1 MRRIARSLV
10 VVLLFGFYQYAA
22 PYSAIALNAQ
32 PPSSNLTVGTGAC
45 SSTVTDNSTSAVE
58 EVTVANYCVLKFK
71 SGNNSW
77 TAPAGVNNI
86 WLLVV
91 GGGGTGGYGRGG
103 GGGGGGMYENTNFAV
118 SNQSYSITVAA
129 TKNSGA
135 SFSGAGNQSVFGDL
149 TVNGGGGGG
158 SHLDPTP
165 VPFTTS
171 GTPNALTGASGGG
184 SGMNYVNYS
193 NGGGTASVIAQTN
206 VSANSG
212 ANSGSTGNSER
223 NTGGGGGAGG
233 AGVSGSGGTTSA
245 TGGTSPN
252 GGAGKASSITGTSTF
267 YAAGGGG
274 ASGITGAE
282 YAGSYTTALA
292 GTGGSSI
299 GGNGERVTALN
310 TSTAAT
316 SGTANTGSG
325 GGGGV
330 SAGGNGAS
338 GVVIIRWIPV
348 AQTTS
353 PASVSIPD
361 SHTITLSYFETTTSG
376 LTVTR
381 QWQSSTNGTSWSNV
395 SGGSGA
401 NTDTYTT
408 TTLYLSQTG
417 IQFRGSTTFSD
428 GTLSSTRYTSAATI
442 TIFTPPGSDTDTAL
456 LSSATSGYAWTK
468 DNAALDISSAITL
481 EAWVYPTAFTQ
492 SAWNVVINKGASYEI
507 GITSTNGTTG
517 TWNYAFASTSSG
529 LTTSVNTFIPVA
541 LNEWHHVAVTRGA
554 NLATADFYLDGVKV
568 YSGTADGA
576 STSGLYNSAFPLA
589 IGARTSDGVTF
600 TGQFKGQID
609 HAMVF
614 NSARTAT
621 EVLADMNSYGVSN
634 STELRAYFDFNEGA
648 GTSIYN
654 RVVGSP
660 AETTLTSVSSQSWPE
675 VKITDTTTLPAYTI
689 VKFPRTYLTSI
700 GGWRVPANIPKV
712 SALVVAGGG
721 AGGSRVGGG
730 GGAGGYVYRGVL
742 TLTSNSIES
751 VTVGQGGVGIP
762 NYGGKNGANS
772 TLGSKM
778 IAIGGGGGGASNNNG
793 ERAGKDGGSGGGTGD
808 TSGYGASTQTT
819 APGSADGLG
828 NAGAVGQGNG
838 YWSAGGGGGALSAGY
853 SGVDTNFPGWGGTGK
868 VESITGTAACYAAGG
883 GGGIYA
889 NTGSEAFRTNAGS
902 CSGVST
908 TAGVGAAGVKRGANA
923 VANSGS
929 GGGGAGYQSSTT
941 GSDLAGG
948 NGGSGIVVV
957 RWITAIKPTYTK
969 PSNAALDVGQTET
982 FTTNVSVDSATVNL
996 IRTFRWESST
1006 SGAAGPF
1013 TLIKQGTGAANAAF
1027 SWVPSDTK
1035 TSGSNYLYR
1044 LIVTDSDTAGLFIT
1058 DSSTAYAT
1066 INPAMIYSGNKGI
1079 SKTVNIGKS
1088 ETFTISLGTGPY
1100 QISWLGTEP
1109 VLLIETQTTSS
1120 LLLKVS
1126 DTATMGTYYETL
1138 TVVDSVAAV
1147 LTIPITVIVV
1157 PVPSF
1162 LNSGAL
1168 VNTQLVLD
1176 YEPGNSQSL
1185 VGVDGQSTTGLTLKD
1200 LSGRKNDATTSVNTT
1215 SGWGSNAACSA
1226 PKYSTSNGGALSISP
1241 GQCFYTAYTGAEL
1254 RNNYT
1259 VEVWLKLSSTLSP
1272 TQYILSQFQDVSN
1285 QVSNVIV
1292 GSMGNV
1298 DYLDVGFVDAS
1309 AQTQSAGCG
1318 QIPGA
1323 VGTGIFPQ
1331 DDGLL
1336 NQWILITGTYDG
1348 STFKTYLNGQLKCTR
1363 NYISDFSNNPS
1374 TGGIAIGMGQAGY
1387 TNYGFSGYL
1396 STIRFY
1402 TKPLSDS
1409 EIANNYSV
1417 TKDRFDSSNNYLVNI
1432 SKKYGSL
1439 AQESFTVT
1447 SGTDT
1452 NTVAYAIGARTGIV
1466 WDTSTAVSVIKLS
1479 LQESSS
1485 VGTYYET
1492 LTVTDSNGSSTYL
1505 PLKLNVSKADTLT
1518 VIMDSSTST
1527 TYNGSPLTNFPR
1539 PTIKGLVWQDTATT
1553 QSRFSSSSYTES
1565 TAIPFNADTYTV
1577 RGTEPVFTKGS
1588 INNYEGIIFDTAT
1601 AVIMKAKQRALNIF
1615 MYGGSVGSPYSIWLQ
1630 GGDGDGVVTES
1641 LTGIS
1646 NLNGCSISNHVLTAA
1661 EQKQGFC
1668 EVYVVKAA
1676 SQNYLSES
1684 STVQMYFM
1692 AFVNNQPTGQVGSGP
1707 TIALNG
1713 ATSLTIDT
1721 TTPPSITGFSTL
1733 TLVLSTTDTLTI
1745 YGTGFTDT
1753 VTIKFWRNKVIT
1765 KTSSNTTSLLIPFS
1779 EIASLGAQSGRVAVI
1794 TGNGEAVSV
1803 DSLTLTP

>member
-103 GGGGGGMYENTNFAV
+103 GGGGGGMYENTNFTV

-361 SHTITLSYFETTTSG
+361 SHTITLSYFETTTTG

-529 LTTSVNTFIPVA
+529 LTTSVNTAIPVA

-614 NSARTAT
+614 NSARTAA
-621 EVLADMNSYGVSN
+621 EVLADMNSYSVSN
-634 STELRAYFDFNEGA
+634 STELRAYFDFNEGS

-654 RVVGSP
+654 RVIGSP

-700 GGWRVPANIPKV
+700 GGWRVPDGIPKV
-712 SALVVAGGG
+712 SAMVVAGGG

-730 GGAGGYVYRGVL
+730 GGAGGYVYRGVV
-742 TLTSNSIES
+742 TLTGNTIES
-751 VTVGQGGVGIP
+751 ITVGQGGVGIP
-762 NYGGKNGANS
+762 NYAGKNGGNS
-772 TLGSKM
+772 SLGSKM
-778 IAIGGGGGGASNNNG
+778 IAIGGGGGGASNDNS
-793 ERAGKDGGSGGGTGD
+793 ERAGRNGGSGGGTGD
-808 TSGYGASTQTT
+808 ATGFGTSTQTT
-819 APGSADGLG
+819 SGSNDGLG
-828 NAGAVGQGNG
+828 FSGARGQAGGS
-838 YWSAGGGGGALSAGY
+838 WSAGGGGGATSAGFAGDGLLGTNDGRGG
-853 SGVDTNFPGWGGTGK
+853 SGKIET
-868 VESITGTAACYAAGG
+868 ITGTATCYAAGG

-889 NTGSEAFRTNAGS
+889 GSGSEAFRSNPGLCTGAVTT
-902 CSGVST
+902 SG
-908 TAGVGAAGVKRGANA
+908 AGAAGLKRGANA
-923 VANSGS
+923 TSNTGS
-929 GGGGAGYQSSTT
+929 GGGGAGYQTPST

-948 NGGSGIVVV
+948 NGGSGIIVI
-957 RWITAIKPTYTK
+957 RWITALKPTYTK
-969 PSNAALDVGQTET
+969 PANTTLDVGQTET
-982 FTTNVSVDSATVNL
+982 FTTNVVDDSATVNL
-996 IRTFRWESST
+996 IRTFTWESST
-1006 SGAAGPF
+1006 NGTAGPF
-1013 TLIKQGTGAANAAF
+1013 TLIKQGTGAAFASF
-1027 SWVPSDTK
+1027 SWVPTDAS

-1044 LIVTDSDTAGLFIT
+1044 LTVTDSDTAGLFIS

-1066 INPAMIYSGNKGI
+1066 INEAMI
-1079 SKTVNIGKS
+1079 V
-1088 ETFTISLGTGPY
+1088 
-1100 QISWLGTEP
+1100 
-1109 VLLIETQTTSS
+1109 
-1120 LLLKVS
+1120 
-1126 DTATMGTYYETL
+1126 
-1138 TVVDSVAAV
+1138 
-1147 LTIPITVIVV
+1147 
-1157 PVPSF
+1157 
-1162 LNSGAL
+1162 
-1168 VNTQLVLD
+1168 
-1176 YEPGNSQSL
+1176 
-1185 VGVDGQSTTGLTLKD
+1185 
-1200 LSGRKNDATTSVNTT
+1200 
-1215 SGWGSNAACSA
+1215 
-1226 PKYSTSNGGALSISP
+1226 
-1241 GQCFYTAYTGAEL
+1241 
-1254 RNNYT
+1254 
-1259 VEVWLKLSSTLSP
+1259 
-1272 TQYILSQFQDVSN
+1272 
-1285 QVSNVIV
+1285 
-1292 GSMGNV
+1292 
-1298 DYLDVGFVDAS
+1298 
-1309 AQTQSAGCG
+1309 
-1318 QIPGA
+1318 
-1323 VGTGIFPQ
+1323 
-1331 DDGLL
+1331 
-1336 NQWILITGTYDG
+1336 
-1348 STFKTYLNGQLKCTR
+1348 
-1363 NYISDFSNNPS
+1363 
-1374 TGGIAIGMGQAGY
+1374 GIA
-1387 TNYGFSGYL
+1387 SGGSVVGKTINVSRNENIMISFGT
-1396 STIRFY
+1396 STYR
-1402 TKPLSDS
+1402 
-1409 EIANNYSV
+1409 
-1417 TKDRFDSSNNYLVNI
+1417 SSMSPFI
-1432 SKKYGSL
+1432 
-1439 AQESFTVT
+1439 Q
-1447 SGTDT
+1447 
-1452 NTVAYAIGARTGIV
+1452 GITL
-1466 WDTSTAVSVIKLS
+1466 DTSTA
-1479 LQESSS
+1479 SSPVLKIS
-1485 VGTYYET
+1485 DTLTVGTYYET
-1492 LTVTDSNGSSTYL
+1492 ITVVDSVSATFTFPLTIVVAAPPNLLNTGEIVSNNLKLHLEPGNSKSLILPDSATATSAIWRDLSGNGKDAQTSGTFESGGYAKTCSAPQYSSYNGGYLKFNGSNTCYMTPYLGEQFDLNLSVEVWVRVDGAMSASTIVQQNYTTSPGSPVPNVNYILGDTSSDGTIRFGIYDGSYRQTAGVTPTLNTWMHLVGTYDGNNFRMYKDGGLFSTSIAFTGGLGNGINLSGTLIGRRGSSADFFNGAIGLIRIYNKALTAAQVSQNFNATKYRFLSANFDLLSPSQKYGNRLTETYTATSGYGSDSITFATGIKPGLDLTTLDSVTTLTLQESLTATTHYETITVTDSLGASTFL
-1505 PLKLNVSKADTLT
+1505 PIKMTVSKADTLT
-1518 VIMDSSTST
+1518 ISMDTKT
-1527 TYNGSPLTNFPR
+1527 VVTYNGSPITSYPK
-1539 PTIKGLVWQDTATT
+1539 PIIKGLAGLDTITVTT
-1553 QSRFSSSSYTES
+1553 KFSSSLYTKS
-1565 TAIPFNADTYTV
+1565 ATVPTNSDTYTV
-1577 RGTEPVFTKGS
+1577 IAEDPVFGIGALS
-1588 INNYEGIIFDTAT
+1588 NYVNVVYETST
-1601 AVIMKAKQRALNIF
+1601 AVVNKAKQPALSVF
-1615 MYGGSVGSPYSIWLQ
+1615 LYGGTVGLPFPITVSGG
-1630 GGDGDGVVTES
+1630 GGDGAISETVTAGS
-1641 LTGIS
+1641 SMTGCAIT
-1646 NLNGCSISNHVLTAA
+1646 NHSVSASSTS
-1661 EQKQGFC
+1661 QGFC
-1668 EVYVVKAA
+1668 RVYIFKAA

-1684 STVQMYFM
+1684 ITVDMYFM
-1692 AFVNNQPTGQVGSGP
+1692 AYINNQPTGQVGSGS
-1707 TIALNG
+1707 TIAING
-1713 ATSLTIDT
+1713 VTSFETSTVTPPGVTSLSSTTISLAALGEFTINGSDFDAGGLTVKFYRNKTVPIKSSTASTITFDVSAIRDALATSGRI
-1721 TTPPSITGFSTL
+1721 
-1733 TLVLSTTDTLTI
+1733 V
-1745 YGTGFTDT
+1745 
-1753 VTIKFWRNKVIT
+1753 VIT
-1765 KTSSNTTSLLIPFS
+1765 
-1779 EIASLGAQSGRVAVI
+1779 V
-1794 TGNGEAVSV
+1794 NGEAVSPQ
-1803 DSLTLTP
+1803 SLTITP